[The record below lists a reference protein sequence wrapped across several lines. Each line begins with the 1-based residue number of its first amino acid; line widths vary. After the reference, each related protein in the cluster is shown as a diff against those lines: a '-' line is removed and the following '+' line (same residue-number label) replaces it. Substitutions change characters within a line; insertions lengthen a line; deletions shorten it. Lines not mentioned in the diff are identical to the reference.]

1 MSCNVNLWFNGVL
14 LTSIGSG
21 LLITAYVMKS
31 SMKHV
36 QKEQKADE
44 EVNIKATLIL
54 KEKKEIEV
62 IRSKTDPYGIKFV

>member
-31 SMKHV
+31 SMKHA

-54 KEKKEIEV
+54 KENKEIEV